1 MSIPATES
9 DHAEF
14 SGRIIAD
21 ISTHSAFKFMPVLAK
36 YMGQAIH
43 KTLPEKLS
51 EKWRFRMDFQG
62 KDDAFQGDGS
72 RGGPLR
78 RKLNRQESAKL

>member
-1 MSIPATES
+1 MSIATAKS
-9 DHAEF
+9 DHAGPL
-14 SGRIIAD
+14 GRIIAN
-21 ISTHSAFKFMPVLAK
+21 ISHYSAFKFMPVLAK

-43 KTLPEKLS
+43 KTLPVKLS

>member
-1 MSIPATES
+1 MSIPVTES
-9 DHAEF
+9 DHARPP
-14 SGRIIAD
+14 GRIVAN
-21 ISTHSAFKFMPVLAK
+21 ISLYSAFKFMPVLAK

-43 KTLPEKLS
+43 KTLPGSLS
-51 EKWRFRMDFQG
+51 TKWRFRMDFQG